1 MGKTAGQGKGT
12 RSVFELTTR
21 ELRKEIRR
29 LTIEVNERIRD
40 YRAEGGNAEYFNRMV
55 NRLKYVSSHNKKI
68 TIDGEEHVIKTV
80 PKGYKGGEIGLG
92 TSYKL
97 KIELQEQL
105 SSLHK
110 FLEKDEYSPQGIE
123 EFNEKV
129 QRQYETF
136 TENYGYITKEEY
148 LEMIDT
154 MNLVKESLKGYG
166 YEDLMA
172 TGSMQG
178 FSLGASLA
186 NKYVEANERGRGTF
200 LQYVEQAKK
209 MSKGGTTEDLFDNLT
224 EIMKT
229 AGVL

>member
-1 MGKTAGQGKGT
+1 MSKKEKQDAGTQ
-12 RSVFELTTR
+12 SVFELTTR
-21 ELRKEIRR
+21 QLRKEIRR
-29 LTIEVNERIRD
+29 VTLEVNERIRD

-55 NRLKYVSSHNKKI
+55 NRLKYVSSHNRKM
-68 TIDGEEHVIKTV
+68 TIDGEEVVVKTV
-80 PKGYKGGEIGLG
+80 PRGYKGGEIGLG

-97 KIELQEQL
+97 KTELQEQL
-105 SSLHK
+105 SALRK
-110 FLEKDEYSPQGIE
+110 FIEKDDYSPQGIE
-123 EFNEKV
+123 AFNEKTE
-129 QRQYETF
+129 RQYETF
-136 TENYGYITKEEY
+136 VDNYGYITKEEY

>member
-1 MGKTAGQGKGT
+1 MSKTAGHDAGT
-12 RSVFELTTR
+12 RSVFELSTR
-21 ELRKEIRR
+21 QLRAEIRR
-29 LTIEVNERIRD
+29 VTLEVNERIRD
-40 YRAEGGNAEYFNRMV
+40 YRAMGGDAEYFNRMV
-55 NRLKYVSSHNKKI
+55 NRLKYTSSYSKKI
-68 TIDGEEHVIKTV
+68 MVDGEEQVIKAV
-80 PKGYKGGEIGLG
+80 PRGYKGGEIGLG
-92 TSYKL
+92 TSYKH

-105 SSLHK
+105 SSLHR
-110 FLEKDEYSPQGIE
+110 FLEKDEFSPQGIE

-129 QRQYETF
+129 NRQYETF
-136 TENYGYITKEEY
+136 TDNYGYITKEEY

-154 MNLVKESLKGYG
+154 MNLVKEALKGYG
-166 YEDLMA
+166 YEDLMV

-186 NKYVEANERGRGTF
+186 NKYVEANEKGRGTF
-200 LQYVEQAKK
+200 LQYVEQAKD

>member
-1 MGKTAGQGKGT
+1 MGKMAEQGNGT

-55 NRLKYVSSHNKKI
+55 NRLKYVSSHNKKV
-68 TIDGEEHVIKTV
+68 TIDGEEHIIKTV
-80 PKGYKGGEIGLG
+80 PRGYKGGEIGLG

-97 KIELQEQL
+97 KTELQEQL
-105 SSLHK
+105 SSLHR

>member
-1 MGKTAGQGKGT
+1 MGKTAEQGNGT

-40 YRAEGGNAEYFNRMV
+40 YRAEGGNVEYFNRMV
-55 NRLKYVSSHNKKI
+55 NRLKYVSSHNKKV

-80 PKGYKGGEIGLG
+80 PRGYKGGEIGLG

-97 KIELQEQL
+97 KTELQEQL

-110 FLEKDEYSPQGIE
+110 FLEKDEYSPQGVE